1 MMKLLLI
8 GANDKP
14 SLVADKINK
23 NLQAIYSTIQSIDG
37 KLSNINGHTSSM
49 PDTDNRNGDHDK
61 RYMKKDDVDALRYQN
76 PVYLGNPNDMDTMR
90 LLQESGIL
98 YIQMQSTSGV
108 WDVELWQFSKGEVS

>member
-1 MMKLLLI
+1 MIKLLSI
-8 GANDKP
+8 GANDKT

-23 NLQAIYSTIQSIDG
+23 NLQAIYSTIQSIDS

-49 PDTDNRNGDHDK
+49 PDTDNKNGDHDK

-76 PVYLGNPNDMDTMR
+76 PVYLGDPNDLNTIR

-98 YIQMQSTSGV
+98 YLQKQSTAGV
-108 WDVELWQFSKGEVS
+108 WDVDMWDFSKGDE